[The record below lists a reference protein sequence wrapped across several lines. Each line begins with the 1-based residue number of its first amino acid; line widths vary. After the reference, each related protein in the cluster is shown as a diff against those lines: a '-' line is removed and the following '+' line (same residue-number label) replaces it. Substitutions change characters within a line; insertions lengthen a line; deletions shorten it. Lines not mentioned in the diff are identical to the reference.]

1 MLRVVHFEINAD
13 DPERAIKFY
22 SDVFGWKIN
31 KWEGPVDY
39 WLVTTGPDDRPGI
52 NGGIMKRPSPSASTV
67 NTINVPSIDD
77 YMAKVK
83 DADGK
88 IIGEKTAIPGVGYL
102 AYCLDTEG
110 NTFGIIQEDSSA
122 K

>member
-39 WLVTTGPDDRPGI
+39 WFVTTGPDDRPGI